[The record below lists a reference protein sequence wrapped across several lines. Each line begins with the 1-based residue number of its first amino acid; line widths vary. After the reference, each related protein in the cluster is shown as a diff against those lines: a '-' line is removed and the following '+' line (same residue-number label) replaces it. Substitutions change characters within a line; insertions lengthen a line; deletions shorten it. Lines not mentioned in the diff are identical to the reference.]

1 MRAEL
6 HHRLPLDPTADEDL
20 TERSRVKETDLGSLL
35 TISEGNNP
43 TLAVTT
49 ITYVS
54 ICARRWPMIISHATA
69 CNFLLN
75 GFLFSEV
82 GLNVIVCIA
91 LQWLLVPTRA
101 RHAQAMLEL
110 VAPQLQIGSG

>member
-1 MRAEL
+1 
-6 HHRLPLDPTADEDL
+6 
-20 TERSRVKETDLGSLL
+20 
-35 TISEGNNP
+35 
-43 TLAVTT
+43 
-49 ITYVS
+49 
-54 ICARRWPMIISHATA
+54 MIISHATA

-82 GLNVIVCIA
+82 SLDVIVCIA

-101 RHAQAMLEL
+101 RHAQAMLEF

>member
-1 MRAEL
+1 
-6 HHRLPLDPTADEDL
+6 
-20 TERSRVKETDLGSLL
+20 
-35 TISEGNNP
+35 
-43 TLAVTT
+43 
-49 ITYVS
+49 
-54 ICARRWPMIISHATA
+54 MIIRHATA

-75 GFLFSEV
+75 SFLFFEV
-82 GLNVIVCIA
+82 GLDVIICIA